1 MTGAVTVSAVVGM
14 LSLIAGVALGWW
26 LRRTS
31 DWCATCGEQLSCDG
45 CQVRVNWPEKEPSAA
60 HR

>member
-14 LSLIAGVALGWW
+14 LSLLAGVGLGWW

-31 DWCATCGEQLSCDG
+31 DWCATCGEQLRCAA
-45 CQVRVNWPEKEPSAA
+45 CQPALDPVRVDSPV
-60 HR
+60 

>member
-14 LSLIAGVALGWW
+14 LSLIAGVGLGWW

-31 DWCATCGEQLSCDG
+31 DWCATCGADLRCAD
-45 CQVRVNWPEKEPSAA
+45 CQAQVTWQKNYSTMSG
-60 HR
+60 